1 MEWIVT
7 EASTLEEAKEL
18 ALDRL
23 GVDESEAEF
32 DILVEPSIGL
42 LGLRRVKAQVRA
54 RVAPRPL
61 PEYKKGRTRKQ
72 SRHFSKSRQSASTSP
87 SAEEKGNAKQ
97 SSTKANKERAGQAA
111 EQASRATDRKNNRER
126 KKMTEATEDA
136 VMQET
141 EQREIARSFIE
152 GAVQAFDPQAVVNVS
167 SKEGTLYLAV
177 ESDASGLLIGPKGAT
192 LAALEDLL
200 HVCIRRRARGRRYS
214 RVRLDV
220 GGYRRLRKERLEEFA
235 QKIAKEVCETD
246 EPIALEPMGSLD
258 RKIVHDA
265 AIEIDGVQTRSEGE
279 DPRRRVVMFPSD

>member
-7 EASTLEEAKEL
+7 EAATLEAAKEL

-61 PEYKKGRTRKQ
+61 PEFKKGRTRKQ
-72 SRHFSKSRQSASTSP
+72 SKHSSKTRQSASASRL
-87 SAEEKGNAKQ
+87 AKVRGDGKQ
-97 SSTKANKERAGQAA
+97 PSTKANSELSGQTAGQA
-111 EQASRATDRKNNRER
+111 SKATDRKNNRER

-141 EQREIARSFIE
+141 EQKEIARSFIE
-152 GAVQAFDPQAVVNVS
+152 GAVHAFDPQAVVNVT

-177 ESDASGLLIGPKGAT
+177 ESDASGLLIGPKGTT
-192 LAALEDLL
+192 LAALEDLM

-220 GGYRRLRKERLEEFA
+220 GGYRRLRRERLEEFT
-235 QKIAKEVCETD
+235 QKIAREVCETA
-246 EPIALEPMGSLD
+246 EAIAFEPMGSLD
-258 RKIVHDA
+258 RKIVHDVA
-265 AIEIDGVQTRSEGE
+265 LGIDGVQTRSEGE